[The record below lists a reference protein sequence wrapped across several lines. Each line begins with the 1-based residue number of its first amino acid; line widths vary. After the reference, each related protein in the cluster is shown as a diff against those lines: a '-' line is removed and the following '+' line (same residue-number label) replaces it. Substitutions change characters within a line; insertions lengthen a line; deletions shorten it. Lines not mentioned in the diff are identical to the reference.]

1 MRVLTVSGSLRSS
14 SLNSELLRLAATLA
28 PDDVEVVG
36 WEGLGA
42 IPPYDQDEE
51 DRVPEAVAAFAE
63 AVRSADAV
71 LFATPEYNASIPGQL
86 KNALDW
92 VSRPDIMSGPF
103 WGRQAAVVSASTG
116 LFGGIWAQQDL
127 KRVLKSLG
135 ARVVDAPDLAL
146 ARAHERLAAPDA
158 ELRAAIASVW
168 DSFAEAVAVA
178 A

>member
-14 SLNSELLRLAATLA
+14 SHNSELLRLAATLA
-28 PDDVEVVG
+28 PDDVEVVR

-42 IPPYDQDEE
+42 IPPYDHDEE
-51 DRVPEAVAAFAE
+51 DRVPEAVTAFAE

-103 WGRQAAVVSASTG
+103 WGRQVAVVSASTG
-116 LFGGIWAQQDL
+116 LFGGIWAHQDL

-158 ELRAAIASVW
+158 ELLAAIASVW
-168 DSFAEAVAVA
+168 SSFAEAVPVA